1 MEGDTPDAQN
11 NDPEHDNPLMNVKNP
26 SSNLTSKKDAQCLS
40 VLCNGKWLQ
49 IVRGSPKVSC
59 EVATCPS
66 QFLSKVGENYDVAK
80 SEKMHNKV
88 ISLSSNYSQ
97 GILQFTMRANGMP
110 HFVFKL
116 ENQKDVYVASLS
128 SNVQDQNSYMIHL
141 QRGESLSSSSHLVGR
156 INISTLFSEKIL
168 ERQFVLFSS
177 NGEHLKIPRSMKNR
191 GLSKKVVHAI
201 KNDQRISRL
210 SRTSFIPGLGSW
222 DQQFQEP
229 NYDLE
234 KVNLLENNLPTN
246 LETLAVVV
254 KQETLEEE
262 IGGWGLKFLKRS
274 PMVQRTNDATETE
287 TSTSSMISMNVVIS
301 SGVHGGPE
309 DGPLSLIERWKSQ
322 GKCDCGG
329 WDLGCS
335 LTLLK
340 GQPRKDQFELLKE
353 GSKHETSGL
362 KIVNVSGGVYLV
374 QFEAKLT
381 SLQSF
386 AIALAFIHSQKLRPL
401 HLTYLN

>member
-1 MEGDTPDAQN
+1 MEGDTPHAQN
-11 NDPEHDNPLMNVKNP
+11 NDPEHDNPLMNVNNP

-59 EVATCPS
+59 EASTCTS
-66 QFLSKVGENYDVAK
+66 HFSSKVGENYDAAE

-88 ISLSSNYSQ
+88 ISLSSKTLSSDYSQ
-97 GILQFTMRANGMP
+97 GILQFTIRANGTP

-141 QRGESLSSSSHLVGR
+141 QRGESLSSSSYPVGR

-191 GLSKKVVHAI
+191 GLSKNVVHEI
-201 KNDQRISRL
+201 KNDKRISRL
-210 SRTSFIPGLGSW
+210 SRTSFKPGLGSW

-287 TSTSSMISMNVVIS
+287 TTTSSMISMNVVIS

-340 GQPRKDQFELLKE
+340 GQPQKDQFELLKE
-353 GSKHETSGL
+353 VTNTHSFRLNTSIL
-362 KIVNVSGGVYLV
+362 
-374 QFEAKLT
+374 
-381 SLQSF
+381 
-386 AIALAFIHSQKLRPL
+386 
-401 HLTYLN
+401 

>member
-11 NDPEHDNPLMNVKNP
+11 NDPEHDNPLMNVN
-26 SSNLTSKKDAQCLS
+26 NLTSKKDAQCLS
-40 VLCNGKWLQ
+40 VLCNGKWLK

-59 EVATCPS
+59 EVSTCPS
-66 QFLSKVGENYDVAK
+66 HFLSKVGEYYDAAE

-88 ISLSSNYSQ
+88 ISLSSKTLSSDYSQ
-97 GILQFTMRANGMP
+97 GILQFTIRGNGTP

-191 GLSKKVVHAI
+191 GLSKKVVHEI
-201 KNDQRISRL
+201 KNDRRISRL

-222 DQQFQEP
+222 DQQ
-229 NYDLE
+229 
-234 KVNLLENNLPTN
+234 NLLENNLPTN

-386 AIALAFIHSQKLRPL
+386 GVALAFIHSQKLRPL